1 MPLDFE
7 SCLKESDDCTVFF
20 QTLLTRRLIQ
30 AELSNDT
37 SFAELL
43 EKHQLHNFPIIPSSF
58 KLTYVSFATITWSIR
73 SMSRSFPA

>member
-1 MPLDFE
+1 MSLDIE
-7 SCLKESDDCTVFF
+7 SCLRGSDDSTVFF

-43 EKHQLHNFPIIPSSF
+43 EKQLRDLEIPEETTTEPQEPSAS
-58 KLTYVSFATITWSIR
+58 
-73 SMSRSFPA
+73 

>member
-30 AELSNDT
+30 AKLSNDT

-43 EKHQLHNFPIIPSSF
+43 EKQLRDLEIPEETTTEPQEPSAS
-58 KLTYVSFATITWSIR
+58 
-73 SMSRSFPA
+73 